1 MSRIVYKSDFFKCTF
16 DTVAKFNEKLQEMLD
31 RYADEGWLLHSYHV
45 PGEMAG
51 FCTAVFYR
59 EEP

>member
-16 DTVAKFNEKLQEMLD
+16 DTVEKFNRKLQEMLD
-31 RYADEGWLLHSYHV
+31 RYAEDGWLLHSYQL

-51 FCTAVFYR
+51 FCTMVFYR
-59 EEP
+59 EED